1 MITYKDYGSDPRKY
15 VSVNP
20 EDFEHSTLVE
30 VAWRMSVDGIL
41 QHRWDKLAR
50 ERRKRKERAQACKI

>member
-15 VSVNP
+15 VSVSS
-20 EDFEHSTLVE
+20 EDFERSTLAE

-41 QHRWDKLAR
+41 QRRWDKLAR